1 LLTSS
6 HRSFYKLIRTIQQLY
21 QHQINTK
28 TQKLEMNKTNLII
41 QSYYINKFRQ
51 IIHSFQSF
59 SLEEYLL
66 NLIEYLPI

>member
-1 LLTSS
+1 VLTSS

-28 TQKLEMNKTNLII
+28 SQKLETNLII
-41 QSYYINKFRQ
+41 QSYYTNKFRQ